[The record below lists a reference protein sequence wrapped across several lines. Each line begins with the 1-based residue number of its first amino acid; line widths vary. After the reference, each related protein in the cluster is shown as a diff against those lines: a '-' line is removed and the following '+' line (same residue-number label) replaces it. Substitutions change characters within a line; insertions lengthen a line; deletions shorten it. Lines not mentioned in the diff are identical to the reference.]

1 MRLRWYNEIEKGGI
15 YRMNSAEKTVIKIEQ
30 LKFDKLNPRLPKILL
45 GISDEKVIIDYML
58 KNGNILELMR
68 SIAEMGYSEA
78 EPLLVVKDEKDNKY
92 LVVEGN
98 RRLTAVKLL
107 NNPQLAKVRIP
118 SVTEIV
124 SEANTIPDAIPAI
137 LYSSRESILDYLGYR
152 HITGVKEWGALEK
165 AKYLDQLYQTHCT
178 AENRSDIYTKLA
190 KMIGSRSDYVRK
202 LHQAFKLYNIANE
215 QAYYGADISEEQ
227 ISFSWLT
234 TAIGY
239 NEIAHFINITDDM
252 KQINQDNFEKV
263 FLWLFD
269 PQKKVIAESREI
281 SRLAKI
287 IAQDKS
293 LKKLENGSSIEEAI
307 LYTSHPSEAF
317 IEMLKEA
324 RKSLRQAKD
333 AIEQLSEEPSGARD
347 ILEETA
353 KIIKTIVGGLDS
365 NFLKEKIEISE
376 SISKENFEKFVEAY
390 MKLKE

>member
-1 MRLRWYNEIEKGGI
+1 
-15 YRMNSAEKTVIKIEQ
+15 MNSAEKTVIKIEQ
-30 LKFDKLNPRLPKILL
+30 LKFDKLNPRLPKRLL

-190 KMIGSRSDYVRK
+190 KMIGSRCDHLMHTK
-202 LHQAFKLYNIANE
+202 
-215 QAYYGADISEEQ
+215 
-227 ISFSWLT
+227 
-234 TAIGY
+234 
-239 NEIAHFINITDDM
+239 
-252 KQINQDNFEKV
+252 
-263 FLWLFD
+263 
-269 PQKKVIAESREI
+269 
-281 SRLAKI
+281 
-287 IAQDKS
+287 
-293 LKKLENGSSIEEAI
+293 
-307 LYTSHPSEAF
+307 SHPAEY
-317 IEMLKEA
+317 
-324 RKSLRQAKD
+324 
-333 AIEQLSEEPSGARD
+333 
-347 ILEETA
+347 T
-353 KIIKTIVGGLDS
+353 V
-365 NFLKEKIEISE
+365 
-376 SISKENFEKFVEAY
+376 
-390 MKLKE
+390 